1 MKSIGKKLLSSVCA
15 LALASNGVAGVIA
28 QDKKQEKTAQT
39 QNGERTFVYQ
49 TEGKTLTVQTGD
61 GQTSTFN
68 IRTPDPTGAVWVAGA
83 QSGGDNV
90 FQFFSQEMSFDNRL
104 VKGAPFSADI
114 VSETIQTLSDG
125 NRIVQRSE
133 GHIYR
138 DSQGR
143 TRNERSFQVGGSS
156 EQKQTI
162 NIFDPVA
169 NVSYILEPETRIARK
184 MNFFLRVAPSTAPAF
199 TQTTQANAEAP
210 KKITVS
216 GGVLQ
221 NSATK
226 KVQPP
231 YPQVAKA
238 AGASGAV
245 QVQILVS
252 ETGEVI
258 ETNVIS
264 GHLLLRDAA
273 VEAARQWQFRPT
285 ELQGKPVKVRG
296 VLTFNFTLA
305 NKENAAPVE
314 AARRVMKFSTNTEQL
329 GKQMIEGV
337 ECEGTRA
344 VTTIPTGAIGN
355 ERPIETVRESWF
367 SPELKMII
375 LTKQSDPR
383 FGESNYRVTNISR
396 AEPDGSLFEV
406 PSDYTVKEGGYGFGA
421 STRQAIELKAAEEM
435 RQRELLKMEEKVRKP
450 DNQ

>member
-1 MKSIGKKLLSSVCA
+1 M
-15 LALASNGVAGVIA
+15 
-28 QDKKQEKTAQT
+28 
-39 QNGERTFVYQ
+39 
-49 TEGKTLTVQTGD
+49 
-61 GQTSTFN
+61 
-68 IRTPDPTGAVWVAGA
+68 
-83 QSGGDNV
+83 
-90 FQFFSQEMSFDNRL
+90 
-104 VKGAPFSADI
+104 
-114 VSETIQTLSDG
+114 
-125 NRIVQRSE
+125 
-133 GHIYR
+133 
-138 DSQGR
+138 
-143 TRNERSFQVGGSS
+143 
-156 EQKQTI
+156 
-162 NIFDPVA
+162 
-169 NVSYILEPETRIARK
+169 
-184 MNFFLRVAPSTAPAF
+184 
-199 TQTTQANAEAP
+199 
-210 KKITVS
+210 
-216 GGVLQ
+216 
-221 NSATK
+221 
-226 KVQPP
+226 
-231 YPQVAKA
+231 
-238 AGASGAV
+238 
-245 QVQILVS
+245 
-252 ETGEVI
+252 I

-305 NKENAAPVE
+305 NKENAAPAE